1 VSGHVWAL
9 VLHALL
15 MFSFGIV
22 AATIGSLAGLGGGFI
37 AAPVL
42 RIFFKLPPREAAATS
57 LVLVLANVASASVA
71 FLRQGRVD
79 VRLAVTMGLL
89 AIPGS
94 IVGVFLVKI
103 APASWF
109 DLLYAG
115 LLGFFAIDLLRRRHA
130 VAEGAVAKIPFGQ
143 RRVFHDR
150 ISGNDFAYTES
161 PPLAAAAGIS
171 TGFLSSFFGL
181 GGGIIVVPLLLRV
194 FAMPAHVVS
203 ATSHMVILISA
214 PFGVVAHAMQGDI
227 DWAYALPLAAGG
239 ILGGQLGASV
249 SRRLSG
255 IVLVR
260 FLAAILTAA
269 AASLVIE
276 HLDVFASAR
285 H

>member
-1 VSGHVWAL
+1 MSLA
-9 VLHALL
+9 LHALL
-15 MFSFGIV
+15 MFSIGVV

-57 LVLVLANVASASVA
+57 LVLVFANVASASVA

-94 IVGVFLVKI
+94 IIGAFLVKI
-103 APASWF
+103 APASAF

-115 LLGFFAIDLLRRRHA
+115 LLGFVAIDLLRRRHA
-130 VAEGAVAKIPFGQ
+130 VAKGAVAKIPFG
-143 RRVFHDR
+143 RLRVFHDR
-150 ISGNDFAYTES
+150 ISGDDYEYTES
-161 PPLAAAAGIS
+161 PPIAAAAGIS

-181 GGGIIVVPLLLRV
+181 GGGIIVVPVLLRV
-194 FAMPAHVVS
+194 FAMPAHIVS

-214 PFGVVAHAMQGDI
+214 PFGVVAHALQGDI
-227 DWAYALPLAAGG
+227 EWVDALPLAAGG
-239 ILGGQLGASV
+239 VIGGQLGASV

-255 IVLVR
+255 VVLVR

-269 AASLVIE
+269 AVSLVIE
-276 HLDVFASAR
+276 HLDVLYSLK